1 EPDEL
6 TLLGGDRDLLF
17 GVQQRQAG
25 LDAETVPVPRQ
36 FREPCG
42 TKLPAVQRGFASVRR
57 SLEDVRVRS
66 DVGDIVGYIYDD
78 GAAKRNDLVL
88 DVPPE
93 PRTVQD
99 AAFGEVPFQGDVE
112 ILRLDWLEVRIAAGG
127 GAVTDVGNVGDVR
140 GVRIHLRERRQI
152 ERFGVTQARHQLIRD
167 APTQHQ
173 TRQDRIVLVRSR
185 LSAWDIVDVRL
196 GIQETKADAAVD
208 EPPVCKLR

>member
-17 GVQQRQAG
+17 GVEQRQAG

-42 TKLPAVQRGFASVRR
+42 TELPAVQRGFASVRR
-57 SLEDVRVRS
+57 GFEDVRVRS

-99 AAFGEVPFQGDVE
+99 AAFGEVPFQGEVE
-112 ILRLDWLEVRIAAGG
+112 ILRLDRLEVRITAGG
-127 GAVTDVGNVGDVR
+127 RAVTDVGNVGHVR

-152 ERFGVTQARHQLIRD
+152 ERFGVTAARHSLLPD
-167 APTQHQ
+167 APTPPQ
-173 TRQDRIVLVRSR
+173 TRQDRNVPVRGR
-185 LSAWDIVDVRL
+185 LSSRDIVGVRPR
-196 GIQETKADAAVD
+196 IPETKARAAVD
-208 EPPVCKLR
+208 ETPVCKLR